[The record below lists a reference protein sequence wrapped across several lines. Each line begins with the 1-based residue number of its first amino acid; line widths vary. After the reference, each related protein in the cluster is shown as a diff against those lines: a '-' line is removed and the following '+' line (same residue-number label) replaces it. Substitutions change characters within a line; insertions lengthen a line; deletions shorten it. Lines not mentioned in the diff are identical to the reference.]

1 MYSLRFD
8 DGVYGLLWSCF
19 LRTKAECWHVD
30 RRKRVLMATSEAQK
44 RANARYRKKSVKQMA
59 LRFYPVD
66 MDLWEW
72 LCGRKNRQ
80 AYIRELI
87 RADMK
92 RCTEESL

>member
-19 LRTKAECWHVD
+19 LRTEAECWHVD

-44 RANARYRKKSVKQMA
+44 RANASYRKKSVKQMA